1 MRHISREEICWH
13 IEQLMVHSGLM
24 VDRPRINHIVND
36 ALAQYSNS
44 ERGNWW
50 KVILEVSRSLSLNC
64 RVVDCSVQQLK
75 ELVTNDSNIIL
86 CDPSSNRLISVLNM
100 VKGKYEIWE
109 NSEKPIRH
117 TVRTREL
124 INKLGCEGESSPVRC
139 VLYGSQ
145 QVTRTLGP
153 TDSHSKKPLDRL
165 IGLLKPE
172 MSDIGIIVI
181 FALITGLLALA
192 TPLAV
197 ETLVSTVA
205 FGRYL
210 QPVVI
215 LALILFAFLSFSA
228 ALRALQTYV
237 VEIIQ
242 RRLFARVTADLAYRF
257 PRIEIS
263 SLDGKYGRELANR
276 FFEIVTVQKV
286 TAQLLLD
293 GISLILGTLI
303 GMAVLAFYHPWLL
316 GFDII
321 LLAMIAL
328 IIFVL
333 GRNAVASSI
342 KESKTKY
349 RMAAWL
355 DSLLAAETTF
365 RHSNAA
371 EFALA
376 KADQMS
382 YDYLKARK
390 IHFRI
395 LMRQI
400 LFALGLQAFAS
411 TVLLG
416 LGGWLVI
423 TGQLTL
429 GQLVASE
436 LIVTVIVGSFAKLGK
451 HMESYYDLLA
461 SVDKLGALFDLK
473 VERHDGLIHYNSS
486 GSVEVKAINVSSK
499 LANNHI
505 SLDHFSLHLKPGD
518 RLVLRADELNGTS
531 LLLDLLFGMREPSG
545 GHVTIDGIDPRDF
558 RPDLLRNHVQLVRNV
573 EVFQG
578 TVAEN
583 IHLGRPEVT
592 LHSMR
597 EVLENIGLL
606 DEILRLPDGLETTV
620 VENGYPFSRDQISK
634 IILARALVGQPGLL
648 LIDRLL
654 DTLSDEDAAK
664 IAKEIMDKRHSWTV
678 ILVTNRNCLLKSGRQ
693 LLPDVDSSPEND
705 QELMNV

>member
-1 MRHISREEICWH
+1 MSQIDREEICWH
-13 IEQLMVHSGLM
+13 IEQLMIHSGLM
-24 VDRPRINHIVND
+24 VDRPKINHIVDD
-36 ALAQYSNS
+36 ALAQYDDS
-44 ERGNWW
+44 EMGSWW
-50 KVILEVSRSLSLNC
+50 RLILEVSRSLSLNC
-64 RVVDCSVQQLK
+64 RVVDCSAKQLR

-100 VKGKYEIWE
+100 VNGKYEIRE
-109 NSEKPIRH
+109 NSAKPIRRN
-117 TVRTREL
+117 VRPGEL
-124 INKLGCEGESSPVRC
+124 IKRLGSENVTSPIRC

-145 QVTRTLGP
+145 LTASTMGVSNTR
-153 TDSHSKKPLDRL
+153 SSKPLDRL

-172 MSDIGIIVI
+172 LSDVGIIVV
-181 FALITGLLALA
+181 FAMITGLLALA

-205 FGRYL
+205 FGRFL

-242 RRLFARVTADLAYRF
+242 RRLFARIAADLAFRF
-257 PRIEIS
+257 PRVEIS
-263 SLDGKYGRELANR
+263 SLDGKYGREMANR

-316 GFDII
+316 GFDLI
-321 LLAMIAL
+321 LLASIAL

-333 GRNAVASSI
+333 GRKAVESSI

-355 DSLLAAETTF
+355 QSLLSAETTF

-390 IHFRI
+390 AHFRI

-400 LFALGLQAFAS
+400 LFALGLQAIAS

-473 VERHDGLIHYNSS
+473 VERQDGLIHYSSS
-486 GSVEVKAINVSSK
+486 GSVEVKAVNVSSK
-499 LANNHI
+499 LADN
-505 SLDHFSLHLKPGD
+505 HFSLNKFSFHLKSGD
-518 RLVLRADELNGTS
+518 RLVLRADELNGTG
-531 LLLDLLFGMREPSG
+531 LLLDLLFGMREPTE

-558 RPDLLRNHVQLVRNV
+558 RPDVLRKHVQLVRDM
-573 EVFQG
+573 EMFLG

-583 IHLGRPEVT
+583 LHLGRPEVSQ
-592 LHSMR
+592 HSMR

-606 DEILRLPDGLETTV
+606 DDILRLPDGLETTL
-620 VENGYPFSRDQISK
+620 VENGYPLSQDQITK
-634 IILARALVGQPGLL
+634 LVLARALLGSPSLL
-648 LIDRLL
+648 LIDRTL
-654 DTLSDEDAAK
+654 DTFSDQDAVN
-664 IAKEIMDKRHSWTV
+664 IAKEIMDKRHPWTV
-678 ILVTNRNCLLKSGRQ
+678 VLVTNRNSLMNLGNQ
-693 LLPDVDSSPEND
+693 FLPNFDSPADSD
-705 QELMNV
+705 QELIHV